1 MEHKRILIVEDDPD
15 IAAIE
20 RDYLELGGYAVTIA
34 PDGTTGLDKALTQAF
49 DLLILDVMLPGV
61 DGFTICRTVRA
72 QKDIPILM
80 VTARGEDVDKIRGL
94 GFGADDYVEK
104 PFSPSVLVAR
114 VRAHLAQ
121 YARLKPAPEAP
132 QTITVGPLTAEPA
145 LRRITRNG
153 TELTLK
159 NKEYELLLF
168 LMRHPEQ
175 VFSREDLY
183 ELIWGL
189 ESMGDNITVAVHIN
203 RLREK
208 IEDDPSHPTLLQTVW
223 GVGYRLHAV

>member
-1 MEHKRILIVEDDPD
+1 MEQKRILIVEDDAD

-20 RDYLELGGYAVTIA
+20 RDYLELGGYSVTIA
-34 PDGTTGLDKALTQAF
+34 PDGTVGLGKALSEPF
-49 DLLILDVMLPGV
+49 DLLLLDVMLPGV
-61 DGFTICRTVRA
+61 DGFTICKAVRA
-72 QKDIPILM
+72 EKDIPILM

-94 GFGADDYVEK
+94 GFGADDYIEK

-114 VRAHLAQ
+114 VKAHLAQ
-121 YARLKPAPEAP
+121 YARLKPAADTP
-132 QTITVGPLTAEPA
+132 QIMIAGPLTADPA
-145 LRRITRNG
+145 ARRIMKNG
-153 TELTLK
+153 VELSLK

-208 IEDDPSHPTLLQTVW
+208 IEDTPSDPKLLQTVW
-223 GVGYRLHAV
+223 GVGYRLHVV

>member
-1 MEHKRILIVEDDPD
+1 MNDPKQILIVEDDAD

-20 RDYLELGGYAVTIA
+20 RDYLQLGGYAVTIA
-34 PDGTTGLDKALTQAF
+34 PDGTTGLDAALNQP
-49 DLLILDVMLPGV
+49 IELP
-61 DGFTICRTVRA
+61 
-72 QKDIPILM
+72 
-80 VTARGEDVDKIRGL
+80 
-94 GFGADDYVEK
+94 
-104 PFSPSVLVAR
+104 
-114 VRAHLAQ
+114 
-121 YARLKPAPEAP
+121 
-132 QTITVGPLTAEPA
+132 
-145 LRRITRNG
+145 
-153 TELTLK
+153 LK

-208 IEDDPSHPTLLQTVW
+208 VEDVPSEPKLLQTVW
-223 GVGYRLHAV
+223 GVGYRLHTAAS